1 MKKENLRSCL
11 VQENRTQYGKLTL
24 GGKLEN
30 SYPQQN
36 KSDRNSEVESQFL

>member
-24 GGKLEN
+24 GVKLEN
-30 SYPQQN
+30 SHLQQN
-36 KSDRNSEVESQFL
+36 KSNRNLEAESQFL